1 MDSTN
6 AIVTDTEAND
16 KIELDRLKAKA
27 AIVGVTHSPNIG
39 VDALR
44 KKIQDKLEGVPKEG
58 DKEEVISSKKETAQ
72 QTRKRLQ
79 KSQLA
84 LVRCRIYNLNPTK
97 RDLEGEIVTVGNK
110 FLGTVRKFIP
120 FGESTDG
127 GYHVPQILLTELRN
141 RKFQDVRTKK
151 DKGQIEVKTRMVPE
165 YNIEVLPQLTAEE
178 RKELGEV
185 QAAAER
191 VGV

>member
-1 MDSTN
+1 MDSQTN
-6 AIVTDTEAND
+6 EPTEL
-16 KIELDRLKAKA
+16 ERLKTKA
-27 AIVGVTHSPNIG
+27 GVIGVSHSPNIG

-44 KKIQDKLEGVPKEG
+44 AKIKEKLEGEPVDDEKA
-58 DKEEVISSKKETAQ
+58 EEVKTGKETTQ

-84 LVRCRIYNLNPTK
+84 LVRCRVYNLNPTK

-110 FLGTVRKFIP
+110 FLGTVRKYIP
-120 FGESTDG
+120 FGEATEG
-127 GYHVPQILLTELRN
+127 GYHIEQILLTELLN

-151 DKGQIEVKTRMVPE
+151 NKGQIDVKTRMVPE
-165 YNIEVLPQLTAEE
+165 YNIEVLPPLTDEE
-178 RKELGEV
+178 LKELAEV